1 MGKKFFNGS
10 TKDGYMAYINSIN
23 EISKKS
29 TEKISNYDELKEIAK
44 DQAISKVKLLCEA
57 ICRDD
62 KNVSVNF

>member
-1 MGKKFFNGS
+1 
-10 TKDGYMAYINSIN
+10 MAYINSIN